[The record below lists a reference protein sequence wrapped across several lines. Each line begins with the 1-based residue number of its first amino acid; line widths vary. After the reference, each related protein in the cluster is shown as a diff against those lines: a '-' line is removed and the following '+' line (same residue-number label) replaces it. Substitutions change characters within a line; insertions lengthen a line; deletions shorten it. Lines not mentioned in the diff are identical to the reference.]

1 MDASPLRLCEC
12 LRAPAGDS
20 PDTIAARKEQ
30 RGILRHA
37 FTSLNDKR
45 ARVVRMRFEDGMTFQ
60 QIGNVLGISET
71 AAFAMH
77 LPRAR
82 RAPRS
87 SGATGNPLHPRDS
100 VTH

>member
-77 LPRAR
+77 GRALDELR
-82 RAPRS
+82 GVLARQGIRS
-87 SGATGNPLHPRDS
+87 LGEIL
-100 VTH
+100 